1 MFILFQFKP
10 KFISFLQKER
20 FVHSEVPQIKST
32 VSLSHH
38 LEINSLFKDNN
49 QKNLE
54 SPSLMIYKASYK
66 SLISIFT
73 RIFAVLFYLCFS
85 LNGFLSQDFLSSVFS
100 SSVFISFILTDIIEL
115 LELLFGVLHVL
126 SVILHSTIS
135 ESHH

>member
-1 MFILFQFKP
+1 MFILFKFKP

-20 FVHSEVPQIKST
+20 SVHSEVPQIKST
-32 VSLSHH
+32 VSLSHY

-85 LNGFLSQDFLSSVFS
+85 LNGFLCQDFLSSVFS
-100 SSVFISFILTDIIEL
+100 SSVFISFILSDIIEL
-115 LELLFGVLHVL
+115 FELLFGVLHIL